1 MDNQEATT
9 FAREWIEAWN
19 THDLDR
25 VLSHYAEDF
34 QMSSPFIAVVTGEA
48 SGTLTGKERV
58 AAYWRAALERMPD
71 LRFELEGVLTG
82 ADSVVIV
89 YRTNHGRQAAE
100 VFFFDETGLVNRA
113 AAHYA
118 TAVM

>member
-1 MDNQEATT
+1 MNNQQAAS

-19 THDLDR
+19 AHDIDR

-48 SGTLTGKERV
+48 SGTLTGKELI
-58 AAYWRAALERMPD
+58 AAYWRAALESMPD
-71 LRFELEGVLTG
+71 LRFDLESVLTG
-82 ADSVVIV
+82 ADSLVIL

-100 VFFFDETGLVNRA
+100 VFFFNQPGLVCRA
-113 AAHYA
+113 ATHYA
-118 TAVM
+118 DLVN